1 LTLTDINSSKPRSS
15 PRILIVR
22 VGAMGDVLH
31 GMPAVAAL
39 RAALPNATID
49 WAVEPRWSPLLCATG
64 ASACTAQ
71 MPLVNG
77 VHLVP
82 AKEWSKRPFSI
93 ETLRSVRSLRHVLCR
108 EHYDI
113 AIDLQGTI
121 RSAVIAKLS
130 GAPRIFGNASPRE
143 TPARWF
149 YTEPVALTTKHVVE
163 HAAELVSRAF
173 GSHLSPVAAPLPVDE
188 EAEQWCDAVM
198 PEDGR
203 PTVFLAPTAGWGAKQ
218 WPAERFGGVA
228 MALAERG
235 CRVLVN
241 ASPFGGDHVADA
253 VVAASQG
260 TAAAIACTLPQ
271 LIALLR
277 RVDLVIAGDSG
288 PLHLAAALEKPVIAL
303 FGPTDP
309 ARNGPWAT
317 VSRVLRNATSVT
329 DHKRHSQ
336 VESGLSRIRVD
347 EVVAAADEL
356 LNSASTPS
364 RG

>member
-1 LTLTDINSSKPRSS
+1 M
-15 PRILIVR
+15 VR

-39 RAALPNATID
+39 RAALPGAIID
-49 WAVEPRWSPLLCATG
+49 WAVEPRWSPLLYASD
-64 ASACTAQ
+64 ASAGTAE

-82 AKEWSKRPFSI
+82 AKEWSKRPFSMK
-93 ETLRSVRSLRHVLCR
+93 TLRSVLSLRNELRHG
-108 EHYDI
+108 HYDI

-130 GAPRIFGNASPRE
+130 GAGRIIGSASPRE

-149 YTEPVALTTKHVVE
+149 YTEQVTLTTKHVVE

-173 GSHLSPVAAPLPVDE
+173 GSPLLPVVAPLPVDAG
-188 EAEQWCDAVM
+188 AEQWCDAVM
-198 PEDGR
+198 QKDSR
-203 PTVFLAPTAGWGAKQ
+203 RTVFLAPTAGWGAKQ
-218 WPAERFGGVA
+218 WPAERFANVA
-228 MALAERG
+228 MALSERG

-241 ASPFGGDHVADA
+241 ASPFGRDHVADA
-253 VVAASQG
+253 VIAASQG
-260 TAAAIACTLPQ
+260 TATAIACTLPQ

-288 PLHLAAALEKPVIAL
+288 PLHLAAALQKPVIAL

-317 VSRVLRNATSVT
+317 ASRVLRNEASVT
-329 DHKRHSQ
+329 DHRRHAQ

-347 EVVAAADEL
+347 EVVTAADEL
-356 LNSASTPS
+356 LNSATTPS